1 MTYWYLEAFNE
12 HLLHKIN
19 LQNLSVKELV
29 NPVFIDNTYFFQML
43 QLFLSIGNSDYTRR
57 YLLSCILLNKYHG

>member
-43 QLFLSIGNSDYTRR
+43 QFFLSIGNSDYTRR
-57 YLLSCILLNKYHG
+57 YLLSCILLHKYHG

>member
-19 LQNLSVKELV
+19 LQNLSVKALV
-29 NPVFIDNTYFFQML
+29 NPAFIDNTYFFQML
-43 QLFLSIGNSDYTRR
+43 QLFLSIGNSGYTRS
-57 YLLSCILLNKYHG
+57 YLLSCVLLHKYHG

>member
-19 LQNLSVKELV
+19 LQNLFVKELV

-57 YLLSCILLNKYHG
+57 YLLSCILLHKYHG

>member
-19 LQNLSVKELV
+19 LQNLSVKALV

-43 QLFLSIGNSDYTRR
+43 Q
-57 YLLSCILLNKYHG
+57 

>member
-12 HLLHKIN
+12 HLLQKI
-19 LQNLSVKELV
+19 KALV

-43 QLFLSIGNSDYTRR
+43 QLFLSIGNSGYMRR
-57 YLLSCILLNKYHG
+57 YLLSCVLLHKYRG